1 MNDIKYSYG
10 YLLAEYFF
18 DIYRQDKKEGL
29 KQIKNFLVDQ
39 ALLDERDMV
48 EKIDFLNSD
57 YDFLNQ
63 GLREN
68 MVYMRKRYKW

>member
-1 MNDIKYSYG
+1 M
-10 YLLAEYFF
+10 L
-18 DIYRQDKKEGL
+18 
-29 KQIKNFLVDQ
+29 
-39 ALLDERDMV
+39 